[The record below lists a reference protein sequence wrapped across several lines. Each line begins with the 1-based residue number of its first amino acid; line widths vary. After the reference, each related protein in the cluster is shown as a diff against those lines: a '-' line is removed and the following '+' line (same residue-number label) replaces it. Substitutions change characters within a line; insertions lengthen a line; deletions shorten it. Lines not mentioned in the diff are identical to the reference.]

1 MSFKVRQK
9 LELSSGVTG
18 RRPSEADGALARA
31 GDDLRRRSSRLL
43 GRSLQI
49 RTIDTGSCGACEFE
63 VKLLASPHY
72 DLHRLGLFFTPAPRH
87 ADCLLVTG
95 PGTLAMDHALL
106 TTYEA
111 MPDPKIVVAVGAC
124 PLGGVFGPDQYSH
137 GGIVLPIDVVIP
149 GCPPSP
155 LALLHGLLVAVDRLA
170 ERLGPDPGSSGGSG

>member
-1 MSFKVRQK
+1 MRQPW
-9 LELSSGVTG
+9 ELSSAPPRGRQSGTG
-18 RRPSEADGALARA
+18 GALAQA
-31 GDDLRRRSSRLL
+31 GDELRRRSSRLL

-49 RTIDTGSCGACEFE
+49 RTIDTGSCGACESE

-106 TTYEA
+106 ATYEA

-137 GGIVLPIDVVIP
+137 GGVVVPIDVVIP

-170 ERLGPDPGSSGGSG
+170 ERLGPDLRTSGGPG